1 MQHPNQ
7 IFLLSEHRDTYETL
21 LAEKN
26 LPDLNITDKPQE
38 AHIVLAD
45 PPLLSQRLG
54 EFSQLE
60 WVQSTYAG
68 VNALIT
74 PEFRQDYTLT
84 NVRGVFGPLIAEYVL
99 GYCISHYRHFM
110 HYHQQQQN
118 KQWQPHL
125 YTSLQSKTMVIL
137 GTGSIGKCLAQT
149 AQTMGINTIGINRS
163 GIPTANDEFAQTFHI
178 NELANALR
186 KADIVVNTLP
196 STPNTRALLNRE
208 TLQHLNQALLFNVG
222 RGDVLDEAS
231 LLLAIKNRWVEHAFL
246 DVFEQEPLPPAH
258 PFWKLPQVTITPHI
272 AALSFPEQVVDIF
285 ADNYRLWRDGFS
297 LNNQVDFKKG
307 Y

>member
-1 MQHPNQ
+1 
-7 IFLLSEHRDTYETL
+7 
-21 LAEKN
+21 
-26 LPDLNITDKPQE
+26 
-38 AHIVLAD
+38 
-45 PPLLSQRLG
+45 
-54 EFSQLE
+54 
-60 WVQSTYAG
+60 
-68 VNALIT
+68 
-74 PEFRQDYTLT
+74 
-84 NVRGVFGPLIAEYVL
+84 
-99 GYCISHYRHFM
+99 M

-149 AQTMGINTIGINRS
+149 AQAMGINTIGINRT

-208 TLQHLNQALLFNVG
+208 TLQYLNQALLFNVG

-297 LNNQVDFKKG
+297 LNNQVDFEKG

>member
-1 MQHPNQ
+1 
-7 IFLLSEHRDTYETL
+7 
-21 LAEKN
+21 
-26 LPDLNITDKPQE
+26 
-38 AHIVLAD
+38 
-45 PPLLSQRLG
+45 
-54 EFSQLE
+54 
-60 WVQSTYAG
+60 
-68 VNALIT
+68 
-74 PEFRQDYTLT
+74 
-84 NVRGVFGPLIAEYVL
+84 
-99 GYCISHYRHFM
+99 
-110 HYHQQQQN
+110 
-118 KQWQPHL
+118 
-125 YTSLQSKTMVIL
+125 
-137 GTGSIGKCLAQT
+137 
-149 AQTMGINTIGINRS
+149 MGINTIGINRT

-231 LLLAIKNRWVEHAFL
+231 LLLAIKNRWVGHAFL

-297 LNNQVDFKKG
+297 LNNQVDFEKG

>member
-1 MQHPNQ
+1 
-7 IFLLSEHRDTYETL
+7 
-21 LAEKN
+21 
-26 LPDLNITDKPQE
+26 
-38 AHIVLAD
+38 
-45 PPLLSQRLG
+45 
-54 EFSQLE
+54 
-60 WVQSTYAG
+60 
-68 VNALIT
+68 
-74 PEFRQDYTLT
+74 
-84 NVRGVFGPLIAEYVL
+84 
-99 GYCISHYRHFM
+99 
-110 HYHQQQQN
+110 
-118 KQWQPHL
+118 
-125 YTSLQSKTMVIL
+125 
-137 GTGSIGKCLAQT
+137 
-149 AQTMGINTIGINRS
+149 
-163 GIPTANDEFAQTFHI
+163 IPTANDEFAQTFHI

-297 LNNQVDFKKG
+297 LNNQVDFEKG